1 MSNTV
6 ANRWSVRGGGVQ
18 CLAVYLAALFGGVL
32 LVTEQGG

>member
-6 ANRWSVRGGGVQ
+6 ANRCSERGGGVQ
-18 CLAVYLAALFGGVL
+18 CLAVYLAVMIGGML